1 MYAIR
6 NKINKKWL
14 YGTDFTEWP
23 RKQRIAENSAKT
35 FETLED
41 ARYEFKTR
49 ECNSDEYEI
58 VKVRLEI
65 VGDEMI
71 NGFDIG
77 NDLASAYEEGYERGY
92 QEALENLMRKIV
104 NNEDLPTRTN
114 PHYLDGRIDKQNLI
128 LKMIEDKL
136 ERFQDKEGE

>member
-14 YGTDFTEWP
+14 YGTDYREYP
-23 RKQRIAENSAKT
+23 PKQRISDRQALI

-65 VGDEMI
+65 VGD
-71 NGFDIG
+71 
-77 NDLASAYEEGYERGY
+77 
-92 QEALENLMRKIV
+92 
-104 NNEDLPTRTN
+104 
-114 PHYLDGRIDKQNLI
+114 
-128 LKMIEDKL
+128 
-136 ERFQDKEGE
+136 